1 MTKLQTISDKN
12 TKSFKIKK
20 LLVKKLNKEQFK
32 KDNLIIVI
40 GGDGFML
47 QTLKKNKNSKKL
59 FYGINSGNYGFL
71 MNKFSSKNIIKNLS
85 KANMVSIYPLEM
97 IVKNKSNQARK
108 SLAINEVS
116 ILRQSRQAASLS
128 IKQGSR
134 QIIKKLVSDGVLVS
148 TPAGSTAYNLSVHG
162 PILSLHSKKLSISP
176 ISAFRPRRWKGK
188 IVNDKSKII
197 ITNLDPSKRPISA
210 VADNLEVRNAKSIT
224 VKTNNKIK
232 EFIFQISNTEK
243 IYLSKNSEDLK
254 FNEKILSVKLD
265 KKIIYKENI
274 ILQSLYK
281 AATDQNIPPNT
292 IIEFARI
299 YGFQVDFQRDIRKED
314 KFQIMYEVF
323 IDENKKIIETGEIL
337 FANLKLSGQDNSL
350 YYFDK
355 ENLEG
360 HYDKNGKS
368 VQKAL
373 MKSPINGARLSSSFG
388 MRKHPIDGYNK
399 MHRGTDFAAPK
410 GTPIMASGNG
420 IVKKAGWCG
429 GGGNCVKIRHN
440 STYET
445 VYAHMSK
452 FARGIK
458 NGVRVKQGQT
468 IGYVGSTG
476 KSTGPHLHYEV
487 IVNGKKVNSQKLK
500 LPSGKVL
507 KGKNREYFETA
518 KIKLD
523 VLKSEKIIGLN

>member
-1 MTKLQTISDKN
+1 MLKKITLPLTRNMKVIALIFFLIITITISLYLNYEKN
-12 TKSFKIKK
+12 LNDRKYNNFINNVYFQKTLNKIINNLEPRYKIYNHKIKSGETFDK
-20 LLVKKLNKEQFK
+20 ILSDYSIDKEEVKILKESLLKKININKLNTNQKIQ
-32 KDNLIIVI
+32 I
-40 GGDGFML
+40 
-47 QTLKKNKNSKKL
+47 TLD
-59 FYGINSGNYGFL
+59 
-71 MNKFSSKNIIKNLS
+71 
-85 KANMVSIYPLEM
+85 
-97 IVKNKSNQARK
+97 Q
-108 SLAINEVS
+108 
-116 ILRQSRQAASLS
+116 
-128 IKQGSR
+128 
-134 QIIKKLVSDGVLVS
+134 
-148 TPAGSTAYNLSVHG
+148 
-162 PILSLHSKKLSISP
+162 
-176 ISAFRPRRWKGK
+176 
-188 IVNDKSKII
+188 
-197 ITNLDPSKRPISA
+197 
-210 VADNLEVRNAKSIT
+210 
-224 VKTNNKIK
+224 TNNKIK
-232 EFIFQISNTEK
+232 EFIFKISNTEK
-243 IYLSKNSEDLK
+243 VYLSRDDENTK
-254 FNEKILSVKLD
+254 FNQEILTIKLD

-281 AATDQNIPPNT
+281 ASTDQSIPPNT

-323 IDENKKIIETGEIL
+323 IDKNKKVIETGKIL
-337 FANLKLSGQDNSL
+337 YANLKLSGQDNPL
-350 YYFDK
+350 YYFNEEDH
-355 ENLEG
+355 EG

-373 MKSPINGARLSSSFG
+373 MKTPINGARLSSSFG
-388 MRKHPIDGYNK
+388 MRKHPIDGFNK

-420 IVKKAGWCG
+420 IIKKVGWCG
-429 GGGNCVKIRHN
+429 GGGNCIKIRHN

-500 LPSGKVL
+500 LPSGKIL
-507 KGKNREYFETA
+507 KGNKRELFETN
-518 KIKLD
+518 KIRLD